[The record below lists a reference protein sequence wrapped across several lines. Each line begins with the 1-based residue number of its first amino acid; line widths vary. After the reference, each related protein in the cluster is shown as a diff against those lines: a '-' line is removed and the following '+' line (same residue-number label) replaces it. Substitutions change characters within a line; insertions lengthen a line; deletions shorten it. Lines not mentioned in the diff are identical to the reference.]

1 MCKFCGAVLLLGED
15 QRIKSGHKSQC
26 CSNGECNTEEMKKEF
41 EELQN
46 PPAEFIENLVQAK
59 NEKVREA
66 FLSTTMPLNNSFA
79 FASIRHGD
87 PCPEDQMGGRLDTCK
102 YNGAFYNFVKPFQH
116 KKDFFVCFQ

>member
-1 MCKFCGAVLLLGED
+1 
-15 QRIKSGHKSQC
+15 
-26 CSNGECNTEEMKKEF
+26 MKKEF

-46 PPAEFIENLVQAK
+46 PPAEFIKNLVQAK
-59 NEKVREA
+59 NEKLREA

-102 YNGAFYNFVKPFQH
+102 YNGVFSNFVKPFQH
-116 KKDFFVCFQ
+116 KKDFFV